1 MDEITVRIAGQEFQL
16 DADGLEFLAHCLR
29 MSSDQRQAVLRF
41 AQNVVD
47 KERRRKLLQV
57 IEGGKQDQSTEVQ
70 EQ

>member
-1 MDEITVRIAGQEFQL
+1 MIEVTVRIAGQEFQL

-47 KERRRKLLQV
+47 NERRRKLLHV
-57 IEGGKQDQSTEVQ
+57 VDGGKQDETPQDQ
-70 EQ
+70 DQ